1 MRLIGFSTGAI
12 AFGDFRG
19 ALKALGQYA
28 NLECV
33 ELSALRLTEVVPLIE
48 ALPSLELG
56 KYKYISFH
64 APSRF
69 SQQEEL
75 WLADLLYD
83 KVPPSW
89 PIILHPD
96 TVHDYSCWLR
106 FGNRIAIENMDRRKD
121 CGRGV
126 RELIPIFKRLPEA
139 RLCFDI
145 GHSHQYDPS
154 MTDAFETLTL
164 FAPRIVQLHLS
175 EVDSESHHEPVSYGT
190 ILAFNRVS
198 YLIPE
203 QMPVIVESR
212 VTHSEIELEA
222 AAARDALSMGHV
234 AHV

>member
-12 AFGDFRG
+12 AFGDFHR
-19 ALKALGQYA
+19 ALRILGQHP

-33 ELSALRLTEVVPLIE
+33 ELSALRITEAFPLIE
-48 ALPSLELG
+48 ALPSLELAR
-56 KYKYISFH
+56 YKYISFH

-69 SQQEEL
+69 SEGDEP

-83 KVPPSW
+83 KVPTSW

-96 TVHDYSCWLR
+96 TIHNFSLWIR
-106 FGNRIAIENMDRRKD
+106 FGQRIAIENMDRRKV

-126 RELIPIFKRLPEA
+126 RELTPIFSKLPEA

-164 FAPRIVQLHLS
+164 FAPRIVQLHVS
-175 EVDSESHHEPVSYGT
+175 EVDSESRHEPVSYGT
-190 ILAFNRVS
+190 VLAFNRVS

-203 QMPVIVESR
+203 QIPVIVESR
-212 VTHSEIELEA
+212 VSHSEIELEA
-222 AAARDALSMGHV
+222 AVARDALSMEHV
-234 AHV
+234 ANV